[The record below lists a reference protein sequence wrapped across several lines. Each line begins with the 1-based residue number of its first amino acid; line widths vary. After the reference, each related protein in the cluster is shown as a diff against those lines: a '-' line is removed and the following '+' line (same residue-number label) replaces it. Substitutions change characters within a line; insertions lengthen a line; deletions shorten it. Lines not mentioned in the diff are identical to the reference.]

1 MRTLRDWMATEAVTG
16 RFIKSG
22 IPAPDLMAP
31 FVGVVEIV
39 CGLLRNWV

>member
-1 MRTLRDWMATEAVTG
+1 MRKPRDWMATETDTG

-31 FVGVVEIV
+31 FVGVMEIV
-39 CGLLRNWV
+39 CGLLRDWG